1 MVKTMAYFFKHS
13 KHSKFANRVYKEESI
28 GKAKGATENMWFH
41 VSNSMCFLWQ
51 VYGHLK
57 IHVWNIRI

>member
-28 GKAKGATENMWFH
+28 GKAKGATEN
-41 VSNSMCFLWQ
+41 
-51 VYGHLK
+51 K
-57 IHVWNIRI
+57 